1 MLEDLSELKLT
12 RLSCRSAS
20 VRSVLTI
27 VAHGSCPAN
36 APKGDSIDTRPPEST
51 TPKTPQMFGVSTSRR
66 NPVFWAQEY
75 GAQHRAIF
83 VPDMARS
90 PAGIAKSV
98 IIPALAAQKST

>member
-1 MLEDLSELKLT
+1 MMPADASMFP
-12 RLSCRSAS
+12 CRKFA
-20 VRSVLTI
+20 
-27 VAHGSCPAN
+27 
-36 APKGDSIDTRPPEST
+36 APE
-51 TPKTPQMFGVSTSRR
+51 MFGVSTSRR

>member
-1 MLEDLSELKLT
+1 MRD
-12 RLSCRSAS
+12 CP
-20 VRSVLTI
+20 V
-27 VAHGSCPAN
+27 CPASCALFDATVDRN
-36 APKGDSIDTRPPEST
+36 APCELLCQKTGVSPPD
-51 TPKTPQMFGVSTSRR
+51 PKPPVMFGVSTSLR